1 MIFIL
6 LCFSALQLLRSAL
19 VNNVTQA
26 QIFKD
31 IGIAQFVFKHDD
43 LPMQPKECA
52 DYVEGNA
59 LVFQKSLGCDVVG
72 HGSIQ
77 IGRAHV

>member
-1 MIFIL
+1 M
-6 LCFSALQLLRSAL
+6 QLLRSAL

-72 HGSIQ
+72 HGSIYYEYHSVATC
-77 IGRAHV
+77 IACNSFL